1 MYKKFKDSPVQIS
14 CNEELRRHKGYRIP
28 EFLQLAVLQQDVYEI
43 GSCFDPEADNS
54 DYADV
59 LMGIRFYFAA

>member
-1 MYKKFKDSPVQIS
+1 MKS
-14 CNEELRRHKGYRIP
+14 CGDIRVP
-28 EFLQLAVLQQDVYEI
+28 EFQSSSLQLAVLQQDIYEI

-59 LMGIRFYFAA
+59 LMGRRFYFVA